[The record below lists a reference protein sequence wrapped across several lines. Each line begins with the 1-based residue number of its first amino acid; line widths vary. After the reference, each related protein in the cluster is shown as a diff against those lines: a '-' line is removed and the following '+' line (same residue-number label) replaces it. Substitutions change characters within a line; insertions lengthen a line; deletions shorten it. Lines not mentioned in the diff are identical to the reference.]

1 MRCKEVTAENE
12 RLEAALAELERE
24 KKCADKKVQQVRKWV
39 GSCSFLPLGGSSV
52 FVK

>member
-24 KKCADKKVQQVRKWV
+24 KKCVDKKVQEV
-39 GSCSFLPLGGSSV
+39 GDWMGG
-52 FVK
+52 